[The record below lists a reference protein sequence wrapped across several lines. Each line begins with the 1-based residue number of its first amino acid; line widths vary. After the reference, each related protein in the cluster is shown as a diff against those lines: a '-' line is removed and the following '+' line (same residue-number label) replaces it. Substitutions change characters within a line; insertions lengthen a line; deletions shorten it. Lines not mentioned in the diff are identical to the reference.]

1 MGAKA
6 VRQTQGVHRAA
17 PEPQGKQP
25 KVGPG
30 GHGGGR
36 GQPNLE
42 VCQSRQPQHGA
53 GAGVEAAVVRHIS
66 QLDHVVSIMKIKKYL
81 DLIRANREQTESK

>member
-42 VCQSRQPQHGA
+42 VCQPRQPQHGA
-53 GAGVEAAVVRHIS
+53 GAGVEAAVVRVTP
-66 QLDHVVSIMKIKKYL
+66 HVVSIMKIKKVF
-81 DLIRANREQTESK
+81 RFN